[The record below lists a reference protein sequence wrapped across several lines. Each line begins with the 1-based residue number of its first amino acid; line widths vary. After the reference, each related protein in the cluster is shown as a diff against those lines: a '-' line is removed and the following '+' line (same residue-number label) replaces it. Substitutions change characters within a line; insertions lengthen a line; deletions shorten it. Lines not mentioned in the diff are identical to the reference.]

1 MLFCPKCSSILIPKP
16 GLKGVLSC
24 SSCSYNSKSKE
35 DLVIKE
41 TIKIPKNEEI
51 VVVEKRVDSLPKTS
65 EECPKCKH
73 KEAYFW
79 TLQTRGGDEAE
90 TRFFECV
97 KCKNRWRAYK

>member
-1 MLFCPKCSSILIPKP
+1 MLFCPKCSSILIPKQ
-16 GLKGVLSC
+16 GAKGVLSC
-24 SSCSYNSKSKE
+24 SNCSYKSKVSE

-41 TIKIPKNEEI
+41 KVKVPKEKEI
-51 VVVEKRVDSLPKTS
+51 VVIEKRVDSLPKTH

-79 TLQTRGGDEAE
+79 TIQTRAGDEAE
-90 TRFFECV
+90 TRFFECT